1 MGVKADGRRDLPNG
15 KNSVSA
21 LLKHNTNRK
30 DG

>member
-1 MGVKADGRRDLPNG
+1 MDVKADGRRDLLDG

-21 LLKHNTNRK
+21 LLKHNKNRK